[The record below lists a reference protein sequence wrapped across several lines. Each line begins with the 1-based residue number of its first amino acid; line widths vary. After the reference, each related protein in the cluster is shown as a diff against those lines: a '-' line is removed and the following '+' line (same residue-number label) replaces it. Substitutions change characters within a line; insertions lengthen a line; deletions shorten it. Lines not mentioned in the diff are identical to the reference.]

1 VELLFTQIERLRQ
14 RGVAIVYISHRL
26 EELQRVAQRIAVL
39 RDGKLA
45 CDEPIQRQPVPSWS
59 T

>member
-1 VELLFTQIERLRQ
+1 
-14 RGVAIVYISHRL
+14 VAIVYISHRL

-39 RDGKLA
+39 RDGKLV
-45 CDEPIQRQPVPSWS
+45 CVEPMALQQRSWS